1 MDLDLCDLCNLCRK
15 CTKVV
20 HVSDLSLYLLAD
32 FLQKIFAGGKIC
44 RKSRAIAELS
54 GAPAPTPLVPAKGG
68 PTLSKGT
75 LASMPLC
82 AYRYVAVHNAPV
94 SAH

>member
-32 FLQKIFAGGKIC
+32 FLQKFLRAAKFATIVERSLG
-44 RKSRAIAELS
+44 
-54 GAPAPTPLVPAKGG
+54 
-68 PTLSKGT
+68 
-75 LASMPLC
+75 
-82 AYRYVAVHNAPV
+82 
-94 SAH
+94 